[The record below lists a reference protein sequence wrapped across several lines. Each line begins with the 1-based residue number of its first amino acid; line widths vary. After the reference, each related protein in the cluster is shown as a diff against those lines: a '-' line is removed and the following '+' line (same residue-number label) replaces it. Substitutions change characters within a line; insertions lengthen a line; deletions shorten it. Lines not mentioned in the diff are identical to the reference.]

1 MKTSIKIKN
10 GLSDI
15 AAIVA
20 REFRI
25 ISTSYAILLV
35 LIGGI
40 FIYGFLYNY
49 MYEPNLIR
57 NAPVAVVDR
66 SHSALSRQYT
76 RLIDAAPQV
85 SVYTTEPDFP
95 GAKELLKKGEVIGI
109 IYIPDD
115 FETRVNRGGEAVF
128 IMYGTTDAFLYYLAM
143 QEASAGIVPRCWFF
157 CRSRTSSRLRRPK
170 PYPSWA
176 PPCTITPK
184 DTAVT

>member
-109 IYIPDD
+109 IYIP
-115 FETRVNRGGEAVF
+115 TTSRGVSTG
-128 IMYGTTDAFLYYLAM
+128 
-143 QEASAGIVPRCWFF
+143 AGRRSSSCTGLPMHSSIIWQ
-157 CRSRTSSRLRRPK
+157 CRKHRPG
-170 PYPSWA
+170 P
-176 PPCTITPK
+176 
-184 DTAVT
+184 

>member
-15 AAIVA
+15 AAIAA

-95 GAKELLKKGEVIGI
+95 GAK
-109 IYIPDD
+109 
-115 FETRVNRGGEAVF
+115 
-128 IMYGTTDAFLYYLAM
+128 
-143 QEASAGIVPRCWFF
+143 SC
-157 CRSRTSSRLRRPK
+157 
-170 PYPSWA
+170 
-176 PPCTITPK
+176 
-184 DTAVT
+184 